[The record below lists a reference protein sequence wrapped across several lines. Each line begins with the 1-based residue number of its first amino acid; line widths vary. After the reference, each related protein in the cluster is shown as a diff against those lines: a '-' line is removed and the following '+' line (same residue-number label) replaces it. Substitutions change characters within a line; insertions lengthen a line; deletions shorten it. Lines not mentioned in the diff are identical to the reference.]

1 MDPDP
6 SQPQLTI
13 MRPAL
18 SQSPFLLAQTAAQ
31 EHSAWQEFQLRAA
44 LMQSVVSQPQ
54 SLLTGIP
61 LPLTTYYTLTAE
73 L

>member
-1 MDPDP
+1 MEA
-6 SQPQLTI
+6 Q
-13 MRPAL
+13 AL
-18 SQSPFLLAQTAAQ
+18 SELRESR
-31 EHSAWQEFQLRAA
+31 LRAA